1 MYYSEEIIREIGN
14 DKELAVR
21 LDKAL
26 AGVKEGVVD
35 YFNGLEDGV
44 TRLLYY

>member
-1 MYYSEEIIREIGN
+1 MYYSEEIIRKIGT

-26 AGVKEGVVD
+26 AGVKEGS
-35 YFNGLEDGV
+35 
-44 TRLLYY
+44 

>member
-1 MYYSEEIIREIGN
+1 MYYSEEIIKRIGT

-26 AGVKEGVVD
+26 M
-35 YFNGLEDGV
+35 GLNRV
-44 TRLLYY
+44 L